1 MSAGSLVHTVTLMA
15 LEQDNLRKP
24 TIAIIA
30 ISPAVLSAGFL
41 LHPFIGAGKP
51 DQAAIARAAHGH
63 MTQWGVAHLMV
74 AVSSALLILA
84 FLSIR
89 VWLRA
94 ANNEVWSARGVPF
107 VVLGSTLYALLPA
120 MEMAPLFAA
129 KAGVDVEAVARALVP
144 WFIPIII
151 SSSITYFLGV
161 GMFACGIA
169 DSRLLS
175 PVVTRV
181 VVVGLVVS
189 AVSRFVP
196 ITAVQFYVQ
205 SAASLAAFWTLAA
218 SISPSATAISS
229 QRAVATADIGQA

>member
-1 MSAGSLVHTVTLMA
+1 MA
-15 LEQDNLRKP
+15 QEQDNLTKP
-24 TIAIIA
+24 AIAIIA
-30 ISPAVLSAGFL
+30 IAPAVLSAGFL

-51 DQAAIARAAHGH
+51 DQTVIAHAAHGH
-63 MTQWGVAHLMV
+63 MTRWGVAHLML

-89 VWLRA
+89 LWLRA
-94 ANNEVWSARGVPF
+94 ANNEVWSARGVPLI
-107 VVLGSTLYALLPA
+107 VLGSTLYALLPA

-144 WFIPIII
+144 WFIPILI
-151 SSSITYFLGV
+151 STSITYLLGV

-205 SAASLAAFWTLAA
+205 SAAALTAFWTLAA
-218 SISPSATAISS
+218 HIGPSATAISR
-229 QRAVATADIGQA
+229 QRVVTTADIREA